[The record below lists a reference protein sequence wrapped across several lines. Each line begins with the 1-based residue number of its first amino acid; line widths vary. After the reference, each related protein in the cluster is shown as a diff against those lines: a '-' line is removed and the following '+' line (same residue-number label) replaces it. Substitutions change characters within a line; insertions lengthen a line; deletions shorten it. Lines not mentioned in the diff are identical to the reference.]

1 MYELP
6 LVFFTVF
13 TQSAVG
19 AFILL
24 LIGGSL
30 GKIDA
35 RRMSIALFS
44 IMCLF
49 GFGVLLGTFH
59 AGHPLHA
66 LNILLRVGY
75 SPMSNEIVLSAV
87 FAVLGG
93 LGALGLFLH
102 HGTNILC
109 KVLVW
114 LAAVVGVAF
123 ILAIPQVY
131 QLTTVVTWHTSYT
144 TAMMLLTPL
153 IGGGILAGLFGL
165 RLGLM
170 VCVLAI
176 LVSFCLRP
184 GYMSSLMSAD
194 EALTAAQTSW
204 FTAQAALLAIGGVGI
219 VAWVRLKSRVTV
231 LAMTALVVIAAELV
245 GRIAFYNLWTLPM

>member
-1 MYELP
+1 MHELP

-24 LIGGSL
+24 LIGGTL
-30 GKIDA
+30 RQIDA
-35 RRMSIALFS
+35 RRMAIGLFS
-44 IMCLF
+44 VMCLF
-49 GFGVLLGTFH
+49 GIGVLLGIFH
-59 AGHPLHA
+59 VGHPLRA
-66 LNILLRVGY
+66 LNMLLRVGH

-87 FAVLGG
+87 FSALGG
-93 LGALGLFLH
+93 LGALGLLLNR
-102 HGTNILC
+102 GAQTLC
-109 KVLVW
+109 KALVW

-123 ILAIPQVY
+123 ILAIPQIY
-131 QLTTVVTWHTSYT
+131 QLPTVVTWRTPYT
-144 TAMMLLTPL
+144 TAMMVLTPL

-170 VCVLAI
+170 VSVLAI

-194 EALTAAQTSW
+194 EALTAAQISW
-204 FTAQAALLAIGGVGI
+204 FTAQAALLAIGVVGI
-219 VAWVRLKSRVTV
+219 VAWVRLKSSVTV